1 MAEQLGRYVGFEGI
15 DGSGKSKQIELT
27 KQFAAEVG
35 IDALF
40 IHEPG
45 ATELGAEIRQFL
57 LYNRNLRLSAMAEFA
72 LFTADRIHTTD
83 TLILPALDK
92 DMLVVTDRRL
102 ESAVYQEAGGGLT
115 LQQMMALSTQLL
127 PERYMTPDALL
138 VFSVSPEERLQRLN
152 SRFKTVAADKMEDRE
167 IQFYTD
173 VQAGYARLES
183 LPYAHMIDG
192 ERTPEEIFE
201 EIKPLVFGKYL
212 PPDTYKT
219 TIV

>member
-1 MAEQLGRYVGFEGI
+1 VAEQLGRYVGFEGI

-27 KQFAAEVG
+27 KEFANEVG
-35 IDALF
+35 VNTLF

-45 ATELGAEIRQFL
+45 ATELGVDIRNSL
-57 LYNRNLRLSAMAEFA
+57 LHNRNLKLSAMAEFA

-83 TLILPALDK
+83 TLIMPALDK
-92 DMLVVTDRRL
+92 DMLVVTDRRI

-115 LQQMMALSTQLL
+115 LQQMMALSAQLL
-127 PERYMTPDALL
+127 PERYMSPDALL
-138 VFSVSPEERLQRLN
+138 VFSVSPEERLRRLQG
-152 SRFKTVAADKMEDRE
+152 RFAKVAADKMEDRE

-192 ERTPEEIFE
+192 ERRPEEIFE